1 MNVLLHKIYD
11 MKQGFIFSLYRL
23 DLGKWYRGKKSKI
36 FSGLEVKISV
46 VLPHVLCLQF
56 HQLT

>member
-23 DLGKWYRGKKSKI
+23 DLGNGAGEKK
-36 FSGLEVKISV
+36 
-46 VLPHVLCLQF
+46 
-56 HQLT
+56 

>member
-23 DLGKWYRGKKSKI
+23 DLGKWCRGKK
-36 FSGLEVKISV
+36 VKYF
-46 VLPHVLCLQF
+46 QA
-56 HQLT
+56 